1 MYRKY
6 LIHKKLRKYNN
17 TKKLYTIKMVYTT
30 MHIKILPYIYVYLR
44 SLKYYKLKKTLRKY
58 NNIYRQKDKN
68 NMYLHT

>member
-1 MYRKY
+1 MYKKY

-17 TKKLYTIKMVYTT
+17 TKKLYTIKNGLYNDAHKNSAV
-30 MHIKILPYIYVYLR
+30 HIYLR